1 MIIDNLLLDQVS
13 AKAKASE
20 RLLMNYNFHE
30 SPDSKAQIM
39 LNAMEP
45 RTVIPIACHQTD
57 ELFVGLRGALKI
69 TLSDD
74 GKNISLEQILNP
86 STGNYGVCIP
96 KGQWHQAEVLEPDTV
111 IFETREGCY
120 MPVTEKD
127 ILK

>member
-45 RTVIPIACHQTD
+45 RTIIPIACHQTD
-57 ELFVGLRGALKI
+57 ELFVGLRDALKI

-111 IFETREGCY
+111 IFETREGSY

>member
-45 RTVIPIACHQTD
+45 RTIIPIACHQTD

-111 IFETREGCY
+111 IFETREGSY